1 MLSTFGATEEQA
13 SHILEL
19 YRCST
24 LGAAADEAGINTI
37 QHRPAD

>member
-13 SHILEL
+13 AHFLEL

-24 LGAAADEAGINTI
+24 LRAAAEEAGIKIN